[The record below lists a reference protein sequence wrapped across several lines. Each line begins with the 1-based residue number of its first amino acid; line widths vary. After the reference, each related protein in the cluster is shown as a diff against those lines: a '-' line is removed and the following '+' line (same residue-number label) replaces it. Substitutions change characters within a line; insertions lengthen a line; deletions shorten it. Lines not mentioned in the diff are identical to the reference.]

1 MTFDDIL
8 GLGVGGKL
16 SFAKFQNVLT
26 YQAQGVCS
34 DTGLS
39 KEEPFWGHSYCRV
52 RESAWNLQYSKLSM
66 VLIFFLISGSPSA
79 DIPSSQEFQS
89 KPLSVE
95 TSPSFPP
102 SCFLAL
108 TCGLFQMRILHFIPA
123 GSHFPG
129 QGASH
134 DKCTA

>member
-1 MTFDDIL
+1 MTSL
-8 GLGVGGKL
+8 VWGLVGNCHLL
-16 SFAKFQNVLT
+16 SYQNVLT

-66 VLIFFLISGSPSA
+66 VLIFFPISGSPSA
-79 DIPSSQEFQS
+79 DTPSSQEFQS

-102 SCFLAL
+102 SCFPAL
-108 TCGLFQMRILHFIPA
+108 TCDLFQMRILHFIPA
-123 GSHFPG
+123 GSQLPR
-129 QGASH
+129 SRSI
-134 DKCTA
+134 T